1 MAAALTDAMRARDRD
16 AVSAL
21 RSALAAVANAEAVP
35 IHTMPGAGAAESA
48 ALGVGAA
55 DAPRRELGEDDV
67 RSVLEA
73 EVAEHDRAVR
83 HLTEVGRPDHARRV
97 RAQSEVLRG
106 ILAGVDGPTTT
117 PSGA

>member
-35 IHTMPGAGAAESA
+35 IDTVPGAGAAESA
-48 ALGVGAA
+48 AVGVGAA

-67 RSVLEA
+67 RSVLAA
-73 EVAEHDRAVR
+73 EVAEHDRAAR
-83 HLTEVGRPDHARRV
+83 HLAEVGRPDEGRRV
-97 RAQSEVLRG
+97 AAQSEVLRR
-106 ILAGVDGPTTT
+106 ILTEGEG
-117 PSGA
+117 